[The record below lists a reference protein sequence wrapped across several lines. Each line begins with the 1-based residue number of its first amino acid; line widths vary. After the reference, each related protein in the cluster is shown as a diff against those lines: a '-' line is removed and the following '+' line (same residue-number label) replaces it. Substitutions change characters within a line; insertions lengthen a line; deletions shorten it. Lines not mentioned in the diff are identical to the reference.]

1 MIHIN
6 LRNVPLDRG
15 GYAKSTGQYFGIGAK
30 VWAMRDDNEALG
42 IFHHF
47 RCNDLQSARAYVRSY
62 MEQHHANVTFKF
74 VR

>member
-1 MIHIN
+1 MIEIS
-6 LRNVPLDRG
+6 LRRVPLDRS
-15 GYAKSTGQYFGIGAK
+15 GYAKSNGQYFGIGAK

-42 IFHHF
+42 IFVHF

-62 MEQHHANVTFKF
+62 MERHHRNSEFRF